1 MAQIADLIREIVKF
15 RDARDWKQFHLP
27 NHLASAISIE
37 AAELQEHFLW
47 KSPTEVQSLV
57 AQPQKRA
64 AIAEEVADI
73 LIFTLLLAHELGI
86 NPDEAIQGKLKKN
99 AANYPIDKARGSS
112 TKYTEL

>member
-1 MAQIADLIREIVKF
+1 MAQTADLIRKIVEF

-47 KSPTEVQSLV
+47 KSSAEVRSLV

-86 NPDEAIQGKLKKN
+86 NPDEAICDKLEKN
-99 AANYPIDKARGSS
+99 AVKYPVDKARGSS
-112 TKYTEL
+112 AKYTEL